1 MCRCFSK
8 YRNLEKHKDFWRR
21 SNHLRR
27 GRLSVWFS
35 MQSGGCLSER
45 TGTLV
50 SGLSSFLW
58 WIRIFLLF
66 LTTASS
72 SGRFAVALE
81 QFSDSLQMV
90 KNRITP
96 GKLTWPLTKETV
108 KETQPDYFK
117 VCCWFRLFYI
127 WQTILKHLKHIHY
140 NII

>member
-1 MCRCFSK
+1 MCHCFAK
-8 YRNLEKHKDFWRR
+8 HRNLEKHKDFWRR

-45 TGTLV
+45 TGRFWSFQFSVMDSHLFAV
-50 SGLSSFLW
+50 SHN
-58 WIRIFLLF
+58 ICV
-66 LTTASS
+66 SS
-72 SGRFAVALE
+72 SDRFAVALK

-90 KNRITP
+90 KNRIMP

-117 VCCWFRLFYI
+117 VCCWFRLF
-127 WQTILKHLKHIHY
+127 
-140 NII
+140 